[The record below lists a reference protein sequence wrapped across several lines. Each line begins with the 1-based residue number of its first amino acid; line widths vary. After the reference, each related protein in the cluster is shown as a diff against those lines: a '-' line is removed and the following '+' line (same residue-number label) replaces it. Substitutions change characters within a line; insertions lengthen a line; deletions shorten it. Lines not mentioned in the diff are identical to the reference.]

1 MTSKG
6 VARCPVVTLLLI
18 MAAETTDLTAW
29 RNQIHAALGAAVQS
43 RLPALAPSAQQAL
56 SRLWSAMQHGVLNGG
71 KRARGLL
78 VMAACQAT
86 GGDPQ
91 GPLAL
96 RLACALEL
104 VHAFSLVHDDLPCM
118 DDDDLRR
125 GQPTVHVAYDEPTA
139 LLVGDALQSLAF
151 ALVASAEGADPAA
164 LLQTVGRLAEATGAD
179 GMAGGQAIDIHMVG
193 QALSQAALE
202 DMHRLKTGALIRAAA
217 EIGAWAGPQGRDKDR
232 WQQISRFA
240 QDLGLAFQV
249 RDDYLDAT
257 VSTANLGKTA
267 GKDEAAHKPTFV
279 GLLGLE
285 GCQRYADLLHARALG
300 HIQALG
306 PEAQALR
313 ALAHQLTH
321 RQH

>member
-1 MTSKG
+1 MAADSVDLTLWRERIQGSLKAVVQSHLTG
-6 VARCPVVTLLLI
+6 VAP
-18 MAAETTDLTAW
+18 
-29 RNQIHAALGAAVQS
+29 
-43 RLPALAPSAQQAL
+43 LADKAL
-56 SRLWSAMQHGVLNGG
+56 SRLWLAMQHGVLNGG

-78 VMAACQAT
+78 VMASCQAT
-86 GGDPQ
+86 GGDPL

-96 RLACALEL
+96 RIACALEL

-151 ALVASAEGADPAA
+151 DLLASAEGVPPSV
-164 LLQTVGRLAEATGAD
+164 LLRMVGCLARATGAD

-193 QALSQAALE
+193 QALNQASLE

-217 EIGAWAGPQGRDKDR
+217 EIGAWAGPLGEDPVR

-257 VSTANLGKTA
+257 ASTAELGKTA
-267 GKDEAAHKPTFV
+267 GKDQASDKPTFV

-285 GCQRYADLLHARALG
+285 GSARYADSLHTRALD
-300 HIQALG
+300 HIRTLG
-306 PEAQALR
+306 VEAHPLR

>member
-1 MTSKG
+1 MSRG
-6 VARCPVVTLLLI
+6 VARCRGPTLFPI
-18 MAAETTDLTAW
+18 MAADTTELTAW
-29 RNQIHAALGAAVQS
+29 RNQIHAALGTAVQS
-43 RLPALAPSAQQAL
+43 QLPVLAPSAQQAL
-56 SRLWSAMQHGVLNGG
+56 SRLWAAMQHGVLNGG

-91 GPLAL
+91 GSLAL

-104 VHAFSLVHDDLPCM
+104 IHAFSLVHDDLPCM

-125 GQPTVHVAYDEPTA
+125 GQPTVHVAFDEPTA

-151 ALVASAEGADPAA
+151 DLVSSAEGASPAV
-164 LLQTVGRLAEATGAD
+164 LLQIVGCLARATGAD

-193 QALSQAALE
+193 QALDQAALE
-202 DMHRLKTGALIRAAA
+202 DMHCLKTGALIRAAA
-217 EIGAWAGPQGRDKDR
+217 EIGAWAGPLGGDKDR

-257 VSTANLGKTA
+257 ASTADLGKTA

-279 GLLGLE
+279 GLLGLA
-285 GCQRYADLLHARALG
+285 GCQRYADQLHTRALS
-300 HIQALG
+300 HIEALG
-306 PEAQALR
+306 AEAQALR